1 MDMDKAAIYQAY
13 ASSPQIYVL
22 NEPSS
27 NLDKKAVNRIHH
39 ILAGMNT
46 KMNWRKCIWS

>member
-1 MDMDKAAIYQAY
+1 MKEREHFKMDMDKAAIYQAY

-27 NLDKKAVNRIHH
+27 NLDKRQSTAFTTS
-39 ILAGMNT
+39 LQG
-46 KMNWRKCIWS
+46 

>member
-27 NLDKKAVNRIHH
+27 NLDKKGSQPHSPHPCRDEH
-39 ILAGMNT
+39 
-46 KMNWRKCIWS
+46 KK

>member
-27 NLDKKAVNRIHH
+27 NLVKRQSTAFTTS
-39 ILAGMNT
+39 LQG
-46 KMNWRKCIWS
+46 